1 MADDPLLIREAIT
14 ELLEAVLDDN
24 DLVPNDLIS
33 AVFTTTPDLVSE
45 FPAHAARLYGWNDI
59 PMICAQELPVPGAL
73 PRCVRVMV
81 HCETRRSRSEIRHV
95 YLRDAV
101 LLRGRIEEVSYPGG
115 IWRHAVRVGDRLFM
129 VDDAERHSPGSPVRV
144 RLPAETLFV
153 FASQGN
159 GRTAGVR
166 AGQQGREA
174 S

>member
-1 MADDPLLIREAIT
+1 MPPSLDRPRHVRAVRGATTVTADDPLLIREAIT

-24 DLVPNDLIS
+24 DLAPVDIIS

-81 HCETRRSRSEIRHV
+81 HCETRRARSEMRHV

-101 LLRGRIEEVSYPGG
+101 LLR
-115 IWRHAVRVGDRLFM
+115 ADLLA
-129 VDDAERHSPGSPVRV
+129 D
-144 RLPAETLFV
+144 
-153 FASQGN
+153 
-159 GRTAGVR
+159 
-166 AGQQGREA
+166 
-174 S
+174 